1 MNAPTD
7 PLWKRSRALRFTL
20 YGLLSLP
27 LCLFDL
33 YEGLIL
39 LGLIG
44 FVVEFACFPG
54 KRSA

>member
-1 MNAPTD
+1 MQRPD
-7 PLWKRSRALRFTL
+7 EPLYKRSRAFRFAL
-20 YGLLSLP
+20 YGVLSLP
-27 LCLFDL
+27 LCVFSL

-54 KRSA
+54 KRVT

>member
-1 MNAPTD
+1 MNMPNE
-7 PLWKRSRALRFTL
+7 PLLKRSRAFRFAL
-20 YGLLSLP
+20 YALLSLP
-27 LCLFDL
+27 LCVFNL

-54 KRSA
+54 KSSA

>member
-1 MNAPTD
+1 MKQGQEPI
-7 PLWKRSRALRFTL
+7 WKRSRAFRFAL

-27 LCLFDL
+27 LCVFHL

-54 KRSA
+54 KRAV